1 MSHLLSPSSPAVGEL
16 EGANFVARTTSA
28 TDSPAIR
35 EDVLRDPRYPVH
47 QIADQLLPYLR
58 VLVEQFHPQQVI
70 LFGSYAYG
78 EPDIH
83 SDVDLLVVMPLLQS
97 PVRQCMAIL
106 RAWRPLRRSVSSPLP
121 MELLVESPDGHEWRL
136 QKSAGFYDEI
146 TRRGL
151 RLT

>member
-16 EGANFVARTTSA
+16 EGASFGAGTTSA

-83 SDVDLLVVMPLLQS
+83 SDVDLLVVKDVKTSIFKDKLAIRAAWWPILIRNAPLSFDL
-97 PVRQCMAIL
+97 
-106 RAWRPLRRSVSSPLP
+106 
-121 MELLVESPDGHEWRL
+121 LLVDPHEHTQRS
-136 QKSAGFYDEI
+136 QRGSAYYQEI
-146 TRRGL
+146 TGKGL
-151 RLT
+151 RLV